1 MDGAVPSVPEVDDEA
16 RAEAWPELPLE
27 AWRDTYATLHL
38 WTQVVG
44 KIRLA
49 QSPMVNHWWQTAL
62 YPTARGLTTSPI
74 PHGSQ
79 VFQLDFDFLD
89 HQLVIATSRGTGRT
103 LPLVPR
109 PVADFYRELMG
120 ALRDLGLEVRVWPT
134 PVEIP
139 DPIPFEQDRVH
150 AAYDPVYAQR
160 WWRALLQADRVLQTF
175 RGRFLGKCSPVHFF
189 WGGFDLAVTRFSG
202 RLAPPYTGI
211 APNVAPR
218 VMHEAYSHEVI
229 SAGFWPGG
237 GPVPYPAFYAYAV
250 PEPPGFREAPAL
262 PAAAS
267 YHRDLGEF
275 ILPYAAVR
283 SAERPEELLLAFL
296 QSTYEA
302 GADLGGWD
310 RDALEV
316 RRPRARSAGAPR
328 GTAAEPAI

>member
-1 MDGAVPSVPEVDDEA
+1 MDGAMPGEPRVDDGA
-16 RAEAWPELPLE
+16 RAEAWPDLPLE
-27 AWRDTYATLHL
+27 AWRETYATLHL
-38 WTQVVG
+38 WTQIVG

-49 QSPMVNHWWQTAL
+49 QSPMVNHWWQTPL
-62 YPTARGLTTSPI
+62 YLTARGLTTSPI
-74 PHGSQ
+74 PHGSAA
-79 VFQLDFDFLD
+79 FQLDFDFLD
-89 HQLVIATSRGTGRT
+89 HRLLIATSRGIGRA
-103 LPLVPR
+103 LPLAPR

-120 ALRDLGLEVRVWPT
+120 ALRDLGLAVRIWPT

-139 DPIPFEQDRVH
+139 DPIPFAEDRVH

-160 WWRALLQADRVLQTF
+160 WWRALLQADRVLQAF
-175 RGRFLGKCSPVHFF
+175 RGRFLGKASPVHFF
-189 WGGFDLAVTRFSG
+189 WGSFDLAASRFSG
-202 RLAPPYTGI
+202 RPAPPYAGA

-218 VMHEAYSHEVI
+218 VMQEAYSHELI

-250 PEPPGFREAPAL
+250 PEPPGFRDAPVL
-262 PAAAS
+262 PAAAG
-267 YHRDLGEF
+267 YHRELREF

-283 SAERPEELLLAFL
+283 SAERPEEELLAFL

-316 RRPRARSAGAPR
+316 RP
-328 GTAAEPAI
+328 

>member
-1 MDGAVPSVPEVDDEA
+1 MDGAMPGVPRTDDGA
-16 RAEAWPELPLE
+16 RDEAWPDLPLE
-27 AWRDTYATLHL
+27 AWQDTYATLHL
-38 WTQVVG
+38 WTQIVG

-62 YPTARGLTTSPI
+62 YLTARGLTTSPI
-74 PHGSQ
+74 PHGSA

-89 HQLVIATSRGTGRT
+89 HQLVIATSRGTGRS
-103 LPLVPR
+103 LPLAPR

-120 ALRDLGLEVRVWPT
+120 ALRDLGLEVRIWPT

-139 DPIPFEQDRVH
+139 DPIPFAEDRVH

-160 WWRALLQADRVLQTF
+160 WWRALLQADRVLQAF

-202 RLAPPYTGI
+202 RLAPPYMGV
-211 APNVAPR
+211 APNVAPS
-218 VMHEAYSHEVI
+218 VMHEAYSHEVL

-250 PEPPGFREAPAL
+250 PEPPGFREAPVL
-262 PAAAS
+262 PAAAG
-267 YHRDLGEF
+267 YHRELGEF
-275 ILPYAAVR
+275 SLPYAAVR

-310 RDALEV
+310 RAALEV
-316 RRPRARSAGAPR
+316 PPRAGSADTLRGA
-328 GTAAEPAI
+328 AAEPAT

>member
-1 MDGAVPSVPEVDDEA
+1 MDGAVPSVPEVDDGA
-16 RAEAWPELPLE
+16 RAEAWPDLPLE
-27 AWRDTYATLHL
+27 AWRETYATLHL
-38 WTQVVG
+38 WTQIVG

-49 QSPMVNHWWQTAL
+49 QSPMVNHWWQTSL
-62 YPTARGLTTSPI
+62 YLTARGLTTSPI

-89 HQLVIATSRGTGRT
+89 HQLVIATSRGDGRT

-120 ALRDLGLEVRVWPT
+120 ALRDLGLEVRIWPT

-160 WWRALLQADRVLQTF
+160 WWRALLQADRVLQAF
-175 RGRFLGKCSPVHFF
+175 RGRFRGKCSPVHFF

-275 ILPYAAVR
+275 ILP
-283 SAERPEELLLAFL
+283 
-296 QSTYEA
+296 
-302 GADLGGWD
+302 
-310 RDALEV
+310 
-316 RRPRARSAGAPR
+316 
-328 GTAAEPAI
+328 